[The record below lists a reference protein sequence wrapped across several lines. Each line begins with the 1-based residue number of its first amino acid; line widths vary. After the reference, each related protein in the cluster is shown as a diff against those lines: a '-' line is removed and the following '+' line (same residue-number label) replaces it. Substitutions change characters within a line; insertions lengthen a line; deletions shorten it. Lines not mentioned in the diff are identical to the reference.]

1 MSTLKKPKPFVK
13 ELTLDDLKKAAAI
26 VQRSVP
32 DLLGVFVFGSGAVSA
47 LHQEIAGEL
56 RRSIDVDFSP
66 IGKPVLY
73 FDAKFV
79 DQYGGPESD
88 FFAENGFYI
97 DYVIPDLLRCT
108 PPGWQERVTI
118 LELAPGLHGH
128 FLDAHDIAYN
138 KLWAGRPKDIAW
150 VRGLLAT
157 GIITLTRLRELH
169 AGNPLVNE
177 DLTKV
182 NRSLDAVAAAY
193 FAE

>member
-1 MSTLKKPKPFVK
+1 VK

-108 PPGWQERVTI
+108 PPG
-118 LELAPGLHGH
+118 LHGH
-128 FLDAHDIAYN
+128 FLDAHDIA
-138 KLWAGRPKDIAW
+138 
-150 VRGLLAT
+150 
-157 GIITLTRLRELH
+157 
-169 AGNPLVNE
+169 
-177 DLTKV
+177 
-182 NRSLDAVAAAY
+182 
-193 FAE
+193 